1 MSQSPPTSLTVVR
14 RAADLSDLCNDVR
27 RKGDRV
33 GFVPTMGAL
42 HAGHLALA
50 GEARRR
56 ARLVVASIFVN
67 PTQFGPNE
75 DLSRYPRDL
84 DGDLAKLASRGV
96 DAVFAPEPG
105 ELYPVGDETRVRVG
119 KLAEPL
125 CGRSRPGHF
134 EGVATVVAKLFGVVG
149 PSVAVFGKKDYQQ
162 LQIIR
167 RVTRDL
173 FLPVEIVAVRTVR
186 EPDGLAM
193 SSRNAYLSAD
203 ERTRARALSVGL
215 DAATRAFGA
224 GERRPRELEQ
234 RAREPVERAA
244 TSVEYV
250 EVRDADTLA
259 SLDDRVGPRA
269 VLAIACRVGSTRL
282 IDNVVLG
289 EDPSPLDP
297 PAAGSGT
304 PS

>member
-1 MSQSPPTSLTVVR
+1 MSQSPLTLVR
-14 RAADLSDLCNDVR
+14 RAADLSDLCNDA
-27 RKGDRV
+27 RKRGDRV

-50 GEARRR
+50 REARRR
-56 ARLVVASIFVN
+56 AALVVASIFVN
-67 PTQFGPNE
+67 PTQFGPSE

-84 DGDLAKLASRGV
+84 DGDLAKLASIGV
-96 DAVFAPEPG
+96 DAVFAPEAG
-105 ELYPVGDETRVRVG
+105 ELYPVGEDTRVRVG
-119 KLAEPL
+119 RLAEPL

-149 PSVAVFGKKDYQQ
+149 PSTAVFGKKDYQQ
-162 LQIIR
+162 LLVVR
-167 RVTRDL
+167 RMARDL

-203 ERTRARALSVGL
+203 ERARARALAVGL
-215 DAATRAFGA
+215 DDAVRAFAA
-224 GERRPRELEQ
+224 GERRPRELE
-234 RAREPVERAA
+234 RLAREPVAQAA

-250 EVRDADTLA
+250 EVRDSDTLA
-259 SLDDRVGPRA
+259 SVDDGVGSRA
-269 VLAIACRVGSTRL
+269 VVAIACRVGKTRL

-297 PAAGSGT
+297 APASA
-304 PS
+304 PPP

>member
-1 MSQSPPTSLTVVR
+1 MLQSTPPRPLVLR
-14 RAADLSDLCNDVR
+14 RAADFADACNDAR

-50 GEARRR
+50 DEARRR
-56 ARLVVASIFVN
+56 AAFVVASIFVN

-84 DGDLAKLASRGV
+84 EGDLSKLASRGV
-96 DAVFAPEPG
+96 AAVFAPEPG
-105 ELYPVGDETRVRVG
+105 ELYPAGEDTRIRVG

-134 EGVATVVAKLFGVVG
+134 EGVATVVTKLFGLVG

-167 RVTRDL
+167 RVARDL
-173 FLPVEIVAVRTVR
+173 FLPVEIVPVLTVR

-203 ERTRARALSVGL
+203 ERTRARALAAGL
-215 DAATRAFGA
+215 DAAVRAFEA
-224 GERRPRELEQ
+224 GERAARELENSA
-234 RAREPVERAA
+234 RAPVERAA

-250 EVRDADTLA
+250 EIRDADSLA
-259 SLDDRVGPRA
+259 SIDDRVGAQA

-289 EDPSPLDP
+289 EDPSPLDLARVRK
-297 PAAGSGT
+297 PA
-304 PS
+304 

>member
-1 MSQSPPTSLTVVR
+1 MSQLPPTLPTVLR
-14 RAADLSDLCNDVR
+14 RAADLADLCSDAR

-56 ARLVVASIFVN
+56 ARLVVASVFVN

-84 DGDLAKLASRGV
+84 EGDLAKLASSGV

-105 ELYPVGDETRVRVG
+105 ELYPAGEDTRVRVG

-134 EGVATVVAKLFGVVG
+134 EGVATVVTKLFAIVG

-162 LQIIR
+162 LQVIR
-167 RVTRDL
+167 RLTRNL
-173 FLPVEIVAVRTVR
+173 FLPVEIVALRTVR

-203 ERTRARALSVGL
+203 ERTRARSLSVGL
-215 DAATRAFGA
+215 DAAVRAFGA
-224 GERRPRELEQ
+224 GERRARELENL
-234 RAREPVERAA
+234 AREPVERAA

-250 EVRDADTLA
+250 EVRDAETLA
-259 SLDDRVGPRA
+259 PFDERVGERA
-269 VLAIACRVGSTRL
+269 VLAMACRVGATRL

-289 EDPSPLDP
+289 EDPSPLEA
-297 PAAGSGT
+297 AAG
-304 PS
+304 

>member
-1 MSQSPPTSLTVVR
+1 MSQSPPTFPTVVR
-14 RAADLSDLCNDVR
+14 RAVDLADLCRDARS
-27 RKGDRV
+27 KGDRV

-50 GEARRR
+50 SEARRR

-105 ELYPVGDETRVRVG
+105 ELYPAGEDTRVRVG

-134 EGVATVVAKLFGVVG
+134 EGVATVVTKLFAIVG

-167 RVTRDL
+167 RLTRDL
-173 FLPVEIVAVRTVR
+173 FLPVEIVGLPTVR

-203 ERTRARALSVGL
+203 ERTRARSLSVGL
-215 DAATRAFGA
+215 DAAVGAFRA
-224 GERRPRELEQ
+224 GERRARQLENL
-234 RAREPVERAA
+234 AREPVERAA

-250 EVRDADTLA
+250 EVRDAETLA
-259 SLDDRVGPRA
+259 SIDDRVGERA
-269 VLAIACRVGSTRL
+269 VLAMACRVGATRL

-297 PAAGSGT
+297 AAVS
-304 PS
+304 